1 MAIIFEPKGNKDE
14 VPLGEYPQTPE
25 FDKAAAK
32 LEVAIKNLNEKVS
45 KGEKLIKQL
54 VKENNE
60 FRKMLGLKLVEDVIT
75 SDDQIKTLENEN
87 GHK

>member
-1 MAIIFEPKGNKDE
+1 MI
-14 VPLGEYPQTPE
+14 
-25 FDKAAAK
+25 KAAAK
-32 LEVAIKNLNEKVS
+32 LEVAIKNLNEKLD

>member
-1 MAIIFEPKGNKDE
+1 MAIIFEPKGNKHE

-25 FDKAAAK
+25 FEEAKAK
-32 LEVAIKNLNEKVS
+32 LEATLKNLNEKLN

-75 SDDQIKTLENEN
+75 SEDQVKTLEDNN
-87 GHK
+87 GH

>member
-1 MAIIFEPKGNKDE
+1 MSNDIPI
-14 VPLGEYPQTPE
+14 GEYPQTPE
-25 FDKAAAK
+25 FEQAASK
-32 LEVAIKNLNEKVS
+32 LETAIANLNKKMERS
-45 KGEKLIKQL
+45 ERLIKQL

-87 GHK
+87 GH

>member
-1 MAIIFEPKGNKDE
+1 MSSD
-14 VPLGEYPQTPE
+14 VPIGEYPQTPE

-32 LEVAIKNLNEKVS
+32 LEVAIKNLNEKLD

-75 SDDQIKTLENEN
+75 TDDEVKTLEVKD
-87 GHK
+87 GSQ

>member
-1 MAIIFEPKGNKDE
+1 MSSD
-14 VPLGEYPQTPE
+14 VPIGEYPQTPE
-25 FDKAAAK
+25 FDKAKAK
-32 LEVAIKNLNEKVS
+32 LEVAIANLNKKMER
-45 KGEKLIKQL
+45 GEKLIKQL

-87 GHK
+87 GHQ